1 VDVGRSLNNAYS
13 FLPHNGE
20 ILEPTSSLR
29 FKTASFTSFGNL
41 DAPQPLG
48 ETRTVLQSN
57 SLSMACWALLTQPP
71 ATCRSAGPMRPRPV
85 ALPTVSLPLR
95 IHLHLCIQANLI
107 STYHV
112 VFRDLAKRSP
122 ERTCDAFE
130 NVGFGISPLHSVCL
144 ASGARRHGVL
154 VLPLDSEALLRRNR
168 VSHLGFRSFN
178 PQSSYPQGLIVF
190 ALGCLFP
197 FLSLLRRLRIRC
209 KCSFRKSCTPIL

>member
-130 NVGFGISPLHSVCL
+130 NVGFGIPPLHSVCL

-168 VSHLGFRSFN
+168 VSHLLVTPGF
-178 PQSSYPQGLIVF
+178 PVLQSAELLLTGFDCFCFGLLVPFFITF
-190 ALGCLFP
+190 AP
-197 FLSLLRRLRIRC
+197 A
-209 KCSFRKSCTPIL
+209 PPPVQM

>member
-1 VDVGRSLNNAYS
+1 MLGFADSATRHLPVRRPDEAQASCS
-13 FLPHNGE
+13 TDCFL
-20 ILEPTSSLR
+20 
-29 FKTASFTSFGNL
+29 ASTYPFAF
-41 DAPQPLG
+41 
-48 ETRTVLQSN
+48 V
-57 SLSMACWALLTQPP
+57 
-71 ATCRSAGPMRPRPV
+71 
-85 ALPTVSLPLR
+85 
-95 IHLHLCIQANLI
+95 IQANLI

-130 NVGFGISPLHSVCL
+130 NVGFGIPPLHSVCL